1 MNLINYL
8 TKIKILKRI
17 MPSLIRRFL
26 IIFRKEIF
34 IFKFN
39 GLNLELNI
47 KEPMDQMIFFHGYY
61 ENKQI
66 EFLIKTIQDFK
77 PDLFI
82 DVGANSGFYSLFIG
96 KEFPKL
102 KIRSYEPIKKT
113 FSKFKKN
120 IKLNKNIESI
130 NKIKIYNFG
139 LSDKKKVLKMK
150 ALIKNNYIQQG
161 GFGVAQ
167 KYENSTSLLHT
178 ELAYFDKADSN
189 IKIQNK
195 IIAIKIDVEGHE
207 LNVLK
212 GMKKIIINNKVI
224 LQIEIFNQYKKITNN
239 FLLKNNFKRFNKIY
253 SDGKIDYYYKNF

>member
-1 MNLINYL
+1 MMYLINYL

-17 MPSLIRRFL
+17 IPSLIRRFL

-39 GLNLELNI
+39 ELNLELNI

-102 KIRSYEPIKKT
+102 KIKSYEPIKKT

-120 IKLNKNIESI
+120 IELNKNIESI
-130 NKIKIYNFG
+130 KKIRIYNFG
-139 LSDKKKVLKMK
+139 LSDKKKILKMK
-150 ALIKNNYIQQG
+150 ALVKNNYIQQG

-167 KYENSTSLLHT
+167 KNEDLSSLHA
-178 ELAYFDKADSN
+178 ESAHFDKVDNN
-189 IKIQNK
+189 IKVQNK
-195 IIAIKIDVEGHE
+195 IIVIKIDVEGHE
-207 LNVLK
+207 LNVLR

-224 LQIEIFNQYKKITNN
+224 LQIEIFDRLKKITNN
-239 FLLKNNFKRFNKIY
+239 FLVKNNFKKFNKIY

>member
-1 MNLINYL
+1 
-8 TKIKILKRI
+8 
-17 MPSLIRRFL
+17 
-26 IIFRKEIF
+26 
-34 IFKFN
+34 
-39 GLNLELNI
+39 
-47 KEPMDQMIFFHGYY
+47 
-61 ENKQI
+61 
-66 EFLIKTIQDFK
+66 
-77 PDLFI
+77 
-82 DVGANSGFYSLFIG
+82 
-96 KEFPKL
+96 
-102 KIRSYEPIKKT
+102 
-113 FSKFKKN
+113 
-120 IKLNKNIESI
+120 
-130 NKIKIYNFG
+130 
-139 LSDKKKVLKMK
+139 MK

>member
-1 MNLINYL
+1 MMYLINYL

-17 MPSLIRRFL
+17 IPSLIRRFL

-102 KIRSYEPIKKT
+102 KIKSYEPIKKT

-120 IKLNKNIESI
+120 IELNNNIESI
-130 NKIKIYNFG
+130 KKIKIYNFG

-150 ALIKNNYIQQG
+150 ALVKNNYIQQG

-167 KYENSTSLLHT
+167 KNEDLSSLHA
-178 ELAYFDKADSN
+178 ESAHFDKVDNN
-189 IKIQNK
+189 IKVQNK
-195 IIAIKIDVEGHE
+195 IIVIKIDVEGHE

-212 GMKKIIINNKVI
+212 GNGQLVNINENS
-224 LQIEIFNQYKKITNN
+224 
-239 FLLKNNFKRFNKIY
+239 R
-253 SDGKIDYYYKNF
+253 SDNGT